1 MRPSSIVKV
10 LDDNFPSPKCELE
23 FNHDYELVIS
33 TMLSAQ
39 TTDKRVNIVTKEIYE
54 KYDTLEKLNN
64 LSIKEI
70 ENLISSIGLYKN
82 KAKYFKEITNVLIN
96 YDKVPNDRNLLESI
110 PGVGRK
116 STNVILSVLYNEPY
130 IAVDT
135 HVARVSKRFGI
146 SKSDD
151 DVLTI
156 EKKLYKKFKN
166 NDYKKIG
173 QQLVLFGRY
182 ICVSKKPNCNMCG
195 LYNECKAYDKIK
207 KD

>member
-1 MRPSSIVKV
+1 M
-10 LDDNFPSPKCELE
+10 N
-23 FNHDYELVIS
+23 
-33 TMLSAQ
+33 
-39 TTDKRVNIVTKEIYE
+39 
-54 KYDTLEKLNN
+54 
-64 LSIKEI
+64 
-70 ENLISSIGLYKN
+70 G
-82 KAKYFKEITNVLIN
+82 
-96 YDKVPNDRNLLESI
+96 VP
-110 PGVGRK
+110 
-116 STNVILSVLYNEPY
+116 T
-130 IAVDT
+130 VDT

-146 SKSDD
+146 AKSDD
-151 DVLTI
+151 DVLTV